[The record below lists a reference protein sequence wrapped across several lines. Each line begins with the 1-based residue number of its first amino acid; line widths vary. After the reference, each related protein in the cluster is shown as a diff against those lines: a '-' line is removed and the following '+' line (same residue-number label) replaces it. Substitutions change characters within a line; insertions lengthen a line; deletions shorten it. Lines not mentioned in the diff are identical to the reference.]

1 MELKEEAITRS
12 FPSADLAAR
21 WRAWWYLVWLSF
33 QREARARLMV
43 WISLGLLFLVSF
55 VVTLAT
61 QAGRWSMGHWRFPFR
76 SGPSY
81 QAYAFY
87 LRDGL
92 TAADPVQ
99 SAVAGAFQAILNTSG
114 FFVFSNWLVFSV
126 FTTFLLP
133 IWSLTFAT
141 EALGRE
147 RESGNLLWLLT
158 RPLSRPAVYLAKFVS
173 MLPWTLALN
182 LGGFTLLCAAAGATG
197 WLALRVYWPAVL
209 LGTLAFSALFH
220 LLGMWL
226 RRAAIVG
233 ILYAFF
239 LETLMG
245 NLPGH
250 LKRASIS
257 FYTRCVMFDRAQGL
271 GVQPERATTYLPVSG
286 ATALCVLAGLIVC
299 LLVVGMIV
307 FARKEYLD
315 LS

>member
-1 MELKEEAITRS
+1 
-12 FPSADLAAR
+12 
-21 WRAWWYLVWLSF
+21 
-33 QREARARLMV
+33 
-43 WISLGLLFLVSF
+43 
-55 VVTLAT
+55 
-61 QAGRWSMGHWRFPFR
+61 
-76 SGPSY
+76 
-81 QAYAFY
+81 
-87 LRDGL
+87 
-92 TAADPVQ
+92 
-99 SAVAGAFQAILNTSG
+99 
-114 FFVFSNWLVFSV
+114 
-126 FTTFLLP
+126 
-133 IWSLTFAT
+133 
-141 EALGRE
+141 
-147 RESGNLLWLLT
+147 LT

-182 LGGFTLLCAAAGATG
+182 LGGFTLLCVAAGVPG

-257 FYTRCVMFDRAQGL
+257 FYTRCLMFDRAHGL

-286 ATALCVLAGLIVC
+286 GTALFVLAGLTLC

-307 FARKEYLD
+307 FTRKEYID
-315 LS
+315 MA